1 MGELGNQQAE
11 ALMLR
16 AATKA
21 GFTQIDFIHEPLAAA
36 YHFEQKIQQAA
47 KNTLHKL
54 RGGARQ
60 RAGRK
65 SRPHVRTTVL
75 LAPAIRK
82 KLETLAIRDGS
93 LSAAVEKLVQA
104 VSVA

>member
-1 MGELGNQQAE
+1 MKYDPLKALDVSLNPLEREIEDGVGLIPIDE
-11 ALMLR
+11 A
-16 AATKA
+16 
-21 GFTQIDFIHEPLAAA
+21 D
-36 YHFEQKIQQAA
+36 FEQKIQHAA
-47 KNTLHKL
+47 KSTLHKL